1 MRDRFLVQGMKGA
14 FDTYYIHLPE
24 TNKNIVHAKFIFSDL
39 EQNLFGHSDLS
50 FMEMLDNAGGD
61 VAFNTDENNNTS
73 ETVTDESF
81 DTRDTTAT
89 IMATQLEVDNLPLV
103 YKMLELLV

>member
-1 MRDRFLVQGMKGA
+1 M
-14 FDTYYIHLPE
+14 
-24 TNKNIVHAKFIFSDL
+24 
-39 EQNLFGHSDLS
+39 FGHSDLS

-61 VAFNTDENNNTS
+61 VAFNMDENNNTS

-89 IMATQLEVDNLPLV
+89 IDRKSVV
-103 YKMLELLV
+103 